1 MHVQKM
7 KILMLSNNPKTFSTI
22 ETIIIQYTV
31 KNMEMNTSLEAN
43 DTQVTLCQQMF
54 VLMSESG
61 SLFCKFFKYLNNNMK
76 NLTVQLKHI
85 TICLYRMMVT
95 IEC

>member
-43 DTQVTLCQQMF
+43 DTQVTLSQQMF
-54 VLMSESG
+54 L
-61 SLFCKFFKYLNNNMK
+61 
-76 NLTVQLKHI
+76 
-85 TICLYRMMVT
+85 
-95 IEC
+95 

>member
-7 KILMLSNNPKTFSTI
+7 KILMLSNNSKTFSTI
-22 ETIIIQYTV
+22 ETMNIQYTV
-31 KNMEMNTSLEAN
+31 KKNMEMNTSLEAN
-43 DTQVTLCQQMF
+43 DTQVTLSQQ
-54 VLMSESG
+54 MSES
-61 SLFCKFFKYLNNNMK
+61 SLFFKFFKYLNNNMT
-76 NLTVQLKHI
+76 NLTVHLKHI